1 MFARIKKELARHS
14 TILHVYAL
22 GICIMCGKQ
31 NVKWHQ
37 VVSAVYI
44 IMHIVLT
51 FSFAE
56 LISTVPFSG
65 GGYGY
70 SRCSLGPGL
79 GYLAGMVELGKY
91 IAFTSSTVYRVG
103 LIFQDA
109 YLFDDKYLFMI
120 WLLFYVAVNVLHLF
134 DMKWTW
140 IAVGLLSLATV
151 AIQLMFV
158 SGAIEKGTTTNI
170 GGSYWHTD
178 PTLFLQGLPYAS
190 YLMVSADAV
199 RACLDDEMLC
209 RKFCAC
215 VSMVIAVIQS
225 KITVP
230 RALLHTLY
238 WSALIAF
245 ACMVAQSAYVH
256 DDMLLATG
264 AYAYNK
270 GTFGCAF
277 GFLYSSARQVRSMAL
292 SGLLPPV
299 LKKGFRA
306 SRVVVTSEN
315 EEGVALA
322 VVPVEN
328 DVKESN
334 EAAETEEGVLRVT
347 KPTLA
352 LLVVSVLGYALNV
365 IGYYKI
371 EDAMTTYSDAGDYLR
386 CFQYCFLMSAYVS
399 FGTRFAAMS
408 REMKSPFGLPGAV
421 IVLAFFVTMFISSF
435 YYGDDSKDQ
444 GIMLVF
450 YFGLSGLYYV
460 LVVRKRQ
467 FFSKEE
473 QERFLKAYIVNAN
486 KQRRKKSS
494 KKDGTLSA
502 VFGYCSRAF
511 GSNKVNP
518 ASSSKSKVRSG

>member
-1 MFARIKKELARHS
+1 
-14 TILHVYAL
+14 
-22 GICIMCGKQ
+22 MCGKQ

-44 IMHIVLT
+44 IMHVVLT

-91 IAFTSSTVYRVG
+91 IAYTSATVSR
-103 LIFQDA
+103 
-109 YLFDDKYLFMI
+109 
-120 WLLFYVAVNVLHLF
+120 
-134 DMKWTW
+134 WTW
-140 IAVGLLSLATV
+140 IAVGLLGLATV
-151 AIQLMFV
+151 AVQLMFV

-170 GGSYWHTD
+170 RTSYWDTD

-209 RKFCAC
+209 LQLVVGMLMAI
-215 VSMVIAVIQS
+215 VVVQS
-225 KITVP
+225 TV
-230 RALLHTLY
+230 
-238 WSALIAF
+238 
-245 ACMVAQSAYVH
+245 
-256 DDMLLATG
+256 
-264 AYAYNK
+264 
-270 GTFGCAF
+270 GCAF

-292 SGLLPPV
+292 SGLVSPV
-299 LKKGFRA
+299 LKKGFKA
-306 SRVVVTSEN
+306 SKVVAAVEN
-315 EEGVALA
+315 EERSNLA
-322 VVPVEN
+322 VVPVGN
-328 DVKESN
+328 DVKMSN
-334 EAAETEEGVLRVT
+334 EAADTEEGVLCVT

-352 LLVVSVLGYALNV
+352 LFVVSVLSYALNV
-365 IGYYKI
+365 IGYYTM
-371 EDAMTTYSDAGDYLR
+371 EDAKTTYADAGHYLR
-386 CFQYCFLMSAYVS
+386 CLQYCFLMSAYVS

-421 IVLAFFVTMFISSF
+421 IVLGFFMTMFISAF
-435 YYGDDSKDQ
+435 YYGDDSKGQ

-460 LVVRKRQ
+460 LVVQKRQ

-494 KKDGTLSA
+494 KKEVAIST
-502 VFGYCSRAF
+502 VFNYCSRAF
-511 GSNKVNP
+511 GSNKVN
-518 ASSSKSKVRSG
+518 AATSSKSKVRSGQSIDMAGNSVSVPR

>member
-22 GICIMCGKQ
+22 
-31 NVKWHQ
+31 

-199 RACLDDEMLC
+199 RACLDDE
-209 RKFCAC
+209 
-215 VSMVIAVIQS
+215 S

-270 GTFGCAF
+270 GFTTMFPNIDPAKFALFALPGTFGCAF

-371 EDAMTTYSDAGDYLR
+371 EDAMTTYSDA
-386 CFQYCFLMSAYVS
+386 
-399 FGTRFAAMS
+399 
-408 REMKSPFGLPGAV
+408 
-421 IVLAFFVTMFISSF
+421 
-435 YYGDDSKDQ
+435 
-444 GIMLVF
+444 
-450 YFGLSGLYYV
+450 
-460 LVVRKRQ
+460 
-467 FFSKEE
+467 
-473 QERFLKAYIVNAN
+473 AN